1 VSFLVLLKEP
11 LSASNERLSKCMS
24 FPFLLLSLIVEQEQI
39 STAKLKISRMLFL
52 FIVLILSLQSNFR
65 LELALRAAS
74 EMPSRNYVV
83 GTSLF
88 LLRNS
93 YAVMGTSF

>member
-1 VSFLVLLKEP
+1 MFLKEP
-11 LSASNERLSKCMS
+11 LNASNELLSKCMS

-39 STAKLKISRMLFL
+39 SKVKLKISRMLFL
-52 FIVLILSLQSNFR
+52 VIVLFLSLQSNFR

-74 EMPSRNYVV
+74 EMPSRNYVDR
-83 GTSLF
+83 TSLF